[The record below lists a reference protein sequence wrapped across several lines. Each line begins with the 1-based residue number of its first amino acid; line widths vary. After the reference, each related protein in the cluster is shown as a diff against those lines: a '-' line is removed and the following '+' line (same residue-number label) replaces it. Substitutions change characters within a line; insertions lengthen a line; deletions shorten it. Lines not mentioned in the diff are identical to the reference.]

1 MIDSIR
7 SQITMVKLLLFAL
20 IFVGFEIQDN
30 LAASEM
36 TYMKISKDCWE
47 TNKCLLDKHCGQ
59 NGICLIGI
67 NAGSNSGWKPNDA
80 PLPG

>member
-1 MIDSIR
+1 M
-7 SQITMVKLLLFAL
+7 MKLLLFAM

-36 TYMKISKDCWE
+36 TYLKLGKDCWD

-59 NGICLIGI
+59 NGICLIDI
-67 NAGSNSGWKPNDA
+67 NAGSNSGWKPNDP